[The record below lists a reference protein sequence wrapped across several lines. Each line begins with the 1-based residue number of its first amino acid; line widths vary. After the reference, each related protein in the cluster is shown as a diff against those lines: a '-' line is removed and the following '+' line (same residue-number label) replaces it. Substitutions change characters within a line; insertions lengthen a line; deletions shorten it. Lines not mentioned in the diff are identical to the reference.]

1 MEKEEYS
8 WGKGCV
14 RDPRFRSLPVAGDAL
29 LKEANR
35 EPGVMLRGD
44 ARSML
49 VRRLLVVLTLSPFG
63 AALGQRVPSDALTAH
78 RGNAYGHTTVVPSAM
93 AAHLSGRI
101 VLDGRL
107 DEPAWAAARPITE
120 FTQTDPDEGKP
131 ASERSEVRFL
141 FDDDAL
147 YVGARLYD
155 ARGARGVTTRLV
167 RRDATFDSDY
177 FQLVIDSY
185 HDHLS
190 RAFFEVNPSGSK
202 SDYIGIGTSC
212 CDPSWDPIWEAATHI
227 GDDGWTAEIRIPYSQ
242 LRFSRDSVQTWG
254 LEVRRYIKRRN
265 EEDDWSF
272 WRKNEAGGPSRFGH
286 LEGLRIPAAA
296 SHLELMPYASAKS
309 SSLASAAG
317 TPFDTRGRPKL
328 SEGLDLR
335 YRVTSNLTLNATFN
349 PDFGQVEVD
358 PAVLNLSAFE
368 TFFPEKR
375 PFFVEGAQVFDFG
388 DFSCNF
394 CSNVESM
401 QGFYSR
407 RVGRAP
413 TGASLATDNFAFA
426 DVPDATTILGAGKIT
441 GRTAS
446 GYTLGLLEAV
456 TGQATARVQ
465 TVTGQRARQEV
476 EPLANYFVGRLKRD
490 LLNGNLVVG
499 GILSGVAR
507 NIDTTFAPL
516 LAKHAEMVGGDLVY
530 RWADKKYSLTA
541 NAALSNMHGDSRE
554 ILLRQQSSARYF
566 QRPDRGAGSAGL
578 LSNRLDST
586 ATSLRGAGAYVR
598 VAKETGDW
606 MWESAVNT
614 RTPGFET
621 NDYAFQR
628 SADYIWYNA
637 NLDRF
642 WSHRTRWY
650 QTMFGIIGA
659 QTQQNY
665 EGDRTGLQFHQYWN
679 LQTRQFW
686 TINEFFIVR
695 PSTIDDRQLRGGP
708 AVRSPDSRFTE
719 LDISSDSRHMVSG
732 NLGLRHYW
740 DVQGGRAPGFN
751 ISATIRPVS
760 NVSLSLG
767 PSLDWANAKT
777 QYVTAIDDPTA
788 TAFYGTRYVISSLK
802 QSTVGLDTRLSLT
815 YSPTMSLELYV
826 QPFFAAAHYFDFK
839 EYAAPR
845 TSHLRVYGR
854 DQGTVTQLVGR
865 DGVTTSYTID
875 PDGAGPAAP
884 FSIDNPDLTETS
896 LRGNAVFRWEYR
908 PGSVLYVAWTHSR
921 AADTAFGN
929 LELYRD
935 RDALYAAQP
944 DNVFLVKAS
953 WWLPF

>member
-1 MEKEEYS
+1 M
-8 WGKGCV
+8 
-14 RDPRFRSLPVAGDAL
+14 
-29 LKEANR
+29 
-35 EPGVMLRGD
+35 PGGN
-44 ARSML
+44 ARSM
-49 VRRLLVVLTLSPFG
+49 VAQRVLFVLALAPFG
-63 AALGQRVPSDALTAH
+63 VASGQRVPNDALAARSGH
-78 RGNAYGHTTVVPSAM
+78 SYGHTIAVPSAI
-93 AAHLSGRI
+93 AGRLRGHV
-101 VLDGRL
+101 VLDGKL

-120 FTQTDPDEGKP
+120 FTQADPDEGKA

-147 YVGARLYD
+147 YVGAKLYD
-155 ARGARGVTTRLV
+155 SMGARGVTTRLV
-167 RRDATFDSDY
+167 RRDATFASDY
-177 FQLVIDSY
+177 LQLIIDSY

-212 CDPSWDPIWEAATHI
+212 CDPSWDPIWEAVTHI
-227 GDDGWTAEIRIPYSQ
+227 DHEGWTAEIRIPYSQ

-254 LEVRRYIKRRN
+254 LQVRRFIKRRD

-272 WRKNEAGGPSRFGH
+272 WHKNESGGPSRFGH
-286 LEGLRIPAAA
+286 LEGLRIVPTS

-309 SSLASAAG
+309 SSLGSAVG
-317 TPFDTRGRPKL
+317 TPFDTRGRPSV

-335 YRVTSNLTLNATFN
+335 YRVTSSLTLNTTIN

-388 DFSCNF
+388 NFSCNF
-394 CSNVESM
+394 CSNVEAM

-490 LLNGNLVVG
+490 LRNGDLVVG

-516 LAKHAEMVGGDLVY
+516 LARHAEMLGGDMSY
-530 RWADKKYSLTA
+530 HWSERKYSLTA
-541 NAALSNMHGDSRE
+541 NAAITNVYGDPRE

-566 QRPDRGAGSAGL
+566 QRPDRGTGSGGWF
-578 LSNRLDST
+578 SNRLDST
-586 ATSLRGAGAYVR
+586 ATSLSGAGAYLR
-598 VAKETGDW
+598 LAKETGDW
-606 MWESAVNT
+606 TWETGANT
-614 RTPGFET
+614 RTPGYET
-621 NDYAFQR
+621 NDYAFQQ

-637 NLDRF
+637 NLARF
-642 WSHRTRWY
+642 WSKRTNWY
-650 QTMFGIIGA
+650 QTMVGIIGA

-665 EGDRTGLQFHQYWN
+665 EGARTGLQLHEYWSV
-679 LQTRQFW
+679 QTRQFW
-686 TINEFFIVR
+686 NVQEFLIVR
-695 PSTIDDRQLRGGP
+695 PSTMDDRQLRGGP
-708 AVRSPDSRFTE
+708 MVRTADSRFTE

-732 NLGLRHYW
+732 TLGLNHYW
-740 DVQGGRAPGFN
+740 DVQGGRAPGVN
-751 ISATIRPVS
+751 ISATIRPAS

-767 PSLDWANAKT
+767 PSFGWTSVKT
-777 QYVTAIDDPTA
+777 QYVTAVDDPTA

-802 QSTVGLDTRLSLT
+802 QSTVALDTRLSLT
-815 YSPTMSLELYV
+815 YSPTMSLDLYV

-845 TSHLRVYGR
+845 TSALRVYGR
-854 DQGTVTQLVGR
+854 DQGTVNAAVGR
-865 DGVTTSYTID
+865 DGVATHYTID
-875 PDGAGPAAP
+875 PDAAGPAAP
-884 FSIDNPDLTETS
+884 FTIDNPDLTESS

-921 AADTAFGN
+921 AADTSFGN

-935 RDALYAAQP
+935 RDALYASRP
-944 DNVFLVKAS
+944 DNIFLVKAS

>member
-1 MEKEEYS
+1 
-8 WGKGCV
+8 
-14 RDPRFRSLPVAGDAL
+14 
-29 LKEANR
+29 
-35 EPGVMLRGD
+35 MLCCG
-44 ARSML
+44 ARSMFAQWL
-49 VRRLLVVLTLSPFG
+49 LLVLVLPPFG
-63 AALGQRVPSDALTAH
+63 AAHGQRPPADALATHA
-78 RGNAYGHTTVVPSAM
+78 GNRYGHTTAVPSAM
-93 AAHLSGRI
+93 ATHLRGRI

-107 DEPAWAAARPITE
+107 DEAAWATARPITE
-120 FTQTDPDEGKP
+120 FIQGDPEEGKP
-131 ASERSEVRFL
+131 ASERSDVRFL
-141 FDDDAL
+141 FDEDAL

-155 ARGARGVTTRLV
+155 AHGAQGVTTRLV

-177 FQLVIDSY
+177 LQLVIDSY

-227 GDDGWTAEIRIPYSQ
+227 DDDGWTAEIRIPYSQ

-254 LEVRRYIKRRN
+254 LQVRRYIKRRN

-272 WRKNEAGGPSRFGH
+272 WHKNEAGGPSRFGH

-309 SSLASAAG
+309 SSFASVAG
-317 TPFDTRGRPKL
+317 TPFDTRGRPTV

-335 YRVTSNLTLNATFN
+335 YRVTSNLTLNATLN

-388 DFSCNF
+388 SVSCNF
-394 CSNVESM
+394 CSNLESM

-456 TGQATARVQ
+456 TGQATARVE
-465 TVTGQRARQEV
+465 TATGQRVRQEV

-516 LAKHAEMVGGDLVY
+516 LAKHAEMAGGDLVY
-530 RWADKKYSLTA
+530 RWGDKKYSLMA
-541 NAALSNMHGDSRE
+541 NAALSNVYGDPRE

-566 QRPDRGAGSAGL
+566 QRPDRGAGSGGL
-578 LSNRLDST
+578 FSNRLDSS
-586 ATSLRGAGAYVR
+586 ATSLRGAGAYLR
-598 VAKETGDW
+598 LAKETGDW
-606 MWESAVNT
+606 TWETSANT
-614 RTPGFET
+614 RTPGYET

-628 SADYIWYNA
+628 SADYVWYNA
-637 NLDRF
+637 NLNRF
-642 WSHRTRWY
+642 WSKRTRWY
-650 QTMFGIIGA
+650 QTMAGIVGA

-665 EGDRTGLQFHQYWN
+665 EGDRTALQFHQYWN
-679 LQTRQFW
+679 VQTRQFW
-686 TINEFFIVR
+686 SIQEFLIVR
-695 PSTIDDRQLRGGP
+695 PSTIDDGQLRGGP
-708 AVRSPDSRFTE
+708 TVRTADSRFAE
-719 LDISSDSRHMVSG
+719 LDVMSDSRHMVSG
-732 NLGLRHYW
+732 NLTLNNYW
-740 DVQGGRAPGFN
+740 DALGSRTPFVSIG
-751 ISATIRPVS
+751 ATIRPVS
-760 NVSLSLG
+760 NVTISLG
-767 PSLDWANAKT
+767 PSFGWGTVKT
-777 QYVTAIDDPTA
+777 QYVAAIDDPTA
-788 TAFYGTRYVISSLK
+788 TTFYGTRYVISSLK

-845 TSHLRVYGR
+845 TSRLRVYGR
-854 DQGTVTQLVGR
+854 DQGTITPFVGT
-865 DGVTTSYTID
+865 DGVATTYTID
-875 PDGAGPAAP
+875 PDSAGPAAP
-884 FSIDNPDLTETS
+884 FTIDNPDLTETS

-929 LELYRD
+929 LKLYRD

-944 DNVFLVKAS
+944 DNVFLMKAS

>member
-1 MEKEEYS
+1 MS
-8 WGKGCV
+8 RCPHSISTGTLIVVLGLA
-14 RDPRFRSLPVAGDAL
+14 PAG
-29 LKEANR
+29 
-35 EPGVMLRGD
+35 VLRGQASRTD
-44 ARSML
+44 AVPASRS
-49 VRRLLVVLTLSPFG
+49 P
-63 AALGQRVPSDALTAH
+63 
-78 RGNAYGHTTVVPSAM
+78 AYGHTVAVPSAI
-93 AAHLSGRI
+93 AAPLQGRI
-101 VLDGRL
+101 VLDGKL
-107 DEPAWAAARPITE
+107 DEPAWQMARPITE
-120 FTQTDPDEGKP
+120 FTQLDPDEGKP
-131 ASERSEVRFL
+131 ASERSDVRFL
-141 FDDDAL
+141 FDSDAL
-147 YVGARLYD
+147 YVGAKLYD
-155 ARGARGVTTRLV
+155 TMGARGVTTRLV
-167 RRDATFDSDY
+167 RRDAAFASDY
-177 FQLVIDSY
+177 LQLVIDSY

-190 RAFFEVNPSGSK
+190 RAFFELNPSGSK

-212 CDPSWDPIWEAATHI
+212 CDTSWDPIWEAATRI
-227 GDDGWTAEIRIPYSQ
+227 DADGWTAEIRIPYSQ

-254 LEVRRYIKRRN
+254 LQVRRFIKRRD

-272 WRKNEAGGPSRFGH
+272 WHKNEAGGPSRFGH
-286 LEGLRIPAAA
+286 LEGLRIPTAT

-309 SSLASAAG
+309 SSLAAAVG
-317 TPFDTRGRPKL
+317 TPFNTHGRP
-328 SEGLDLR
+328 SVNEGLDLR
-335 YRVTSNLTLNATFN
+335 YRLTSNLTLNATFN

-388 DFSCNF
+388 NFNCSF
-394 CSNVESM
+394 CSNVEAM

-413 TGASLATDNFAFA
+413 TGAQLATDNFAFA

-465 TVTGQRARQEV
+465 TVTGSGARQEV

-490 LLNGNLVVG
+490 LRNGDLVVG

-516 LAKHAEMVGGDLVY
+516 LARHAEMLGGDLSY
-530 RWADKKYSLTA
+530 HWHDKRYSLMA
-541 NAALSNMHGDSRE
+541 SAALSNVSGDPRE

-566 QRPDRGAGSAGL
+566 QRPDRGTGSAGL
-578 LSNRLDST
+578 FSNRLDST
-586 ATSLRGAGAYVR
+586 ATSLRGAGAYLH

-606 MWESAVNT
+606 TWEAALNT
-614 RTPGFET
+614 RTPGYET
-621 NDYAFQR
+621 NDFAFQQ

-637 NLDRF
+637 NLNHF
-642 WSHRTRWY
+642 WSKRTRWY
-650 QTMFGIIGA
+650 QTMVGIIGA

-665 EGDRTGLQFHQYWN
+665 EGDRTALQFHEYWN
-679 LQTRQFW
+679 VQTRQFW
-686 TINEFFIVR
+686 SIQEFLIVR

-708 AVRSPDSRFTE
+708 AVRTAESRFAE

-732 NLGLRHYW
+732 NLTLNNYW
-740 DVQGGRAPGFN
+740 DAQGSRNPYVN
-751 ISATIRPVS
+751 IGATIRPVS

-767 PSLDWANAKT
+767 PSFNWAQLRT
-777 QYVTAIDDPTA
+777 QYVTAVDDPTA

-815 YSPTMSLELYV
+815 YSPTMSLELYM

-845 TSHLRVYGR
+845 TARVSIYGR
-854 DQGTVTQLVGR
+854 DQGTITHSVNR
-865 DGVTTSYTID
+865 DGVPATYTID
-875 PDGAGPAAP
+875 PDAGGPAAP
-884 FSIDNPDLTETS
+884 FTLDNPDLTETS

-908 PGSVLYVAWTHSR
+908 PGSVLYVAWTHAR
-921 AADTAFGN
+921 AADTSFGN
-929 LELYRD
+929 LEFYRD
-935 RDALYAAQP
+935 RDALYATRP
-944 DNVFLVKAS
+944 DNIFLVKAS

>member
-1 MEKEEYS
+1 M
-8 WGKGCV
+8 
-14 RDPRFRSLPVAGDAL
+14 PRC
-29 LKEANR
+29 E
-35 EPGVMLRGD
+35 
-44 ARSML
+44 ARSRFARWRFL
-49 VRRLLVVLTLSPFG
+49 VLVLVPVG
-63 AALGQRVPSDALTAH
+63 AARAQRLPTDGVAA
-78 RGNAYGHTTVVPSAM
+78 RQGNSYGHTIAVPSAI
-93 AAHLSGRI
+93 AARLRGHI

-141 FDDDAL
+141 FDADAL
-147 YVGARLYD
+147 YVGAKLYD
-155 ARGARGVTTRLV
+155 ALGARGVTTRLV
-167 RRDATFDSDY
+167 RRDANFASDY

-212 CDPSWDPIWEAATHI
+212 CDPSWDPIWEAVTHV
-227 GDDGWTAEIRIPYSQ
+227 DSDGWTAEIRIPYSQ

-254 LEVRRYIKRRN
+254 LEVRRFIKRRD

-272 WRKNEAGGPSRFGH
+272 WHKNEAGGPSRFGH
-286 LEGLRIPAAA
+286 LEGLRIPAAT

-309 SSLASAAG
+309 SSLASVAG
-317 TPFDTRGRPKL
+317 TPFDTRGRPKV

-335 YRVTSNLTLNATFN
+335 YRVTSNLTLNATIN

-388 DFSCNF
+388 NFNCNF
-394 CSNVESM
+394 CSNVEGM

-407 RVGRAP
+407 RVGRTP
-413 TGASLATDNFAFA
+413 TGASLATDNYAFA

-446 GYTLGLLEAV
+446 GYTIGLLEAV

-465 TVTGQRARQEV
+465 TVTGQRAHQVV

-490 LLNGNLVVG
+490 LLNGDLVVG

-516 LAKHAEMVGGDLVY
+516 LAKHAEMLGGDLVY
-530 RWADKKYSLTA
+530 RWSEKKYSLMA
-541 NAALSNMHGDSRE
+541 NAALSNVYGDPRE
-554 ILLRQQSSARYF
+554 ILQRQQSSARYF
-566 QRPDRGAGSAGL
+566 QRPDRGAGNGGFF
-578 LSNRLDST
+578 SNQLDSA
-586 ATSLRGAGAYVR
+586 ATSLRGAGGYLR

-606 MWESAVNT
+606 MWETSVNT
-614 RTPGFET
+614 RTPGYET
-621 NDYAFQR
+621 NDFAFQQ
-628 SADYIWYNA
+628 SADYLWYNA
-637 NLDRF
+637 NLNRF
-642 WSHRTRWY
+642 WSKRSSWY
-650 QTMFGIIGA
+650 QTMFGIVGA

-679 LQTRQFW
+679 VQTRQFW
-686 TINEFFIVR
+686 FINEFLIVR

-708 AVRSPDSRFTE
+708 VVRTADSRFASV
-719 LDISSDSRHMVSG
+719 DISSDSRHMVSG
-732 NLGLRHYW
+732 SVGLHHYW
-740 DVQGGRAPGFN
+740 DVQGGRAPGVN
-751 ISATIRPVS
+751 LDATIRPVS
-760 NVSLSLG
+760 NMSLSLG
-767 PSLDWANAKT
+767 PSFNWANLKT
-777 QYVTAIDDPTA
+777 QYVTAVDDPTA
-788 TAFYGTRYVISSLK
+788 TAFYGTRYLISSLK
-802 QSTVGLDTRLSLT
+802 QTTVGLDTRLSLT

-839 EYAAPR
+839 EYATPR
-845 TSHLRVYGR
+845 TASLRVYGR
-854 DQGTVTQLVGR
+854 DQGTITQLVGR
-865 DGVTTSYTID
+865 DGVPTQYTID
-875 PDGAGPAAP
+875 PDAAGPAAP
-884 FSIDNPDLTETS
+884 FTIDNPDLTEAS

-921 AADTAFGN
+921 AADTSFGN

-935 RDALYAAQP
+935 RDALYASQP
-944 DNVFLVKAS
+944 DNIFLVKAS
-953 WWLPF
+953 WWMPF